1 MPQGLGLGMHTLG
14 LGMHTWHT
22 HIMIVAHRKIIVMV
36 IMVILVMAV
45 AFQDCFVST
54 SWLPRC
60 ERAFLLR

>member
-1 MPQGLGLGMHTLG
+1 MHTLG

-45 AFQDCFVST
+45 AFQDRFVST
-54 SWLPRC
+54 S
-60 ERAFLLR
+60 